1 MCIAV
6 EIVNLD
12 LDLWTVD
19 FLRGLP
25 LYPTPTSLSP
35 DTEQGGPTVT
45 KLAVCGCPQHS
56 DPVPI
61 AQ

>member
-19 FLRGLP
+19 FLGGLP

-35 DTEQGGPTVT
+35 DTEQGGPTD
-45 KLAVCGCPQHS
+45 KISGLR
-56 DPVPI
+56 VPT